1 MWTSK
6 NPKLL
11 LLTISGL
18 FTTAVVKAQNSS
30 CRGYFEEFTAVNSTG
45 QHEFTWNSS
54 YAGDDPWYVSVLVG
68 SRYDDVRGHVYIS
81 VPGNVPN
88 DTELCSYQ
96 YTNLNATLEA
106 GGENSCSGVISS
118 DCMDHLDKALSD
130 TSAGY
135 CPGIY
140 TSSVSEEFRK
150 ACPMLS
156 GGSHNT
162 VRQDVTNSTCAYN
175 NMPEVQIPDNYNTFG
190 TNAGISASDNFN
202 AAANETYDLLTRQTI
217 PLVLLGRFV
226 DPESNLVQTGLEFV
240 CMTANNTVE
249 GSRVPEEETPW
260 ESAGADISAR
270 MVGWASG
277 IATAV
282 MLML

>member
-1 MWTSK
+1 MWTSH

-18 FTTAVVKAQNSS
+18 LTTAVVNAQNSS
-30 CRGYFEEFTAVNSTG
+30 CRGFFDEFTAVNSTG

-68 SRYDDVRGHVYIS
+68 SRYDDLRGHVYIS

-88 DTELCSYQ
+88 NTELCKYQ
-96 YTNLNATLEA
+96 YSNINATLEA

-118 DCMDHLDKALSD
+118 DCMDHLNKALSD
-130 TSAGY
+130 TSSY
-135 CPGIY
+135 CPSKD
-140 TSSVSEEFRK
+140 TSSVSDEFKK

-175 NMPEVQIPDNYNTFG
+175 NMPEEVQIPDNYNTFG
-190 TNAGISASDNFN
+190 TNAGVSPSDNFY

-217 PLVLLGRFV
+217 PVVLLGRFV
-226 DPESNLVQTGLEFV
+226 DPDSNLVQTSVEFV
-240 CMTANNTVE
+240 CMNANNTVE
-249 GSRVPEEETPW
+249 GSRVAEEQTPW
-260 ESAGADISAR
+260 DSAGADISAR
-270 MVGWASG
+270 MVGWAAG
-277 IATAV
+277 VMTAV
-282 MLML
+282 MLVL